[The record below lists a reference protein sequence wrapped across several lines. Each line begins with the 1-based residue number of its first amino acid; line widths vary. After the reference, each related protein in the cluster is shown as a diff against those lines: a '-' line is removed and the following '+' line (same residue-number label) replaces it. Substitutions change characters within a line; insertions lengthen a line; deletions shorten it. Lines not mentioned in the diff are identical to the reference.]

1 YALATFFGGLELW
14 LLLFF
19 FTSTIIVILSAV
31 SFIRKQDKRQSIGIL
46 VLGIILF
53 SSSYQYI
60 EAQEAE
66 KARIEQQEQEAQ
78 AEKERLAEEKKQQEI
93 ARKKEQE
100 RIEEEKKLK
109 EQIIKAIEKVEEEPT
124 KSNYNKAINLLNK
137 LDDKDERLVERLNTI
152 KSAVDEYEEE
162 LKLAKEAVE
171 KAESELS
178 RENYNEAYKLVVT
191 LSIPNSQLDRQLEAL
206 DQKIT
211 KIEEEERIAAE
222 KAEAERV
229 AAEKA
234 EAERVAAEKAA
245 QEKEKKQAAQNSKQ
259 QTSSASQPKQVK
271 TSEATQATN
280 VEKVVYVAPQSGT
293 KYHFSANCR
302 GLNRANSIK
311 EMSLTEAKSQGYDLC
326 GWEK

>member
-1 YALATFFGGLELW
+1 MKNWQIIMWLVLFFPVGLYLMFKYSSWSRLVKYGITGVYALATFFGGLELW

-66 KARIEQQEQEAQ
+66 QARIEQQEQEAQ

-137 LDDKDERLVERLNTI
+137 LDDKD
-152 KSAVDEYEEE
+152 
-162 LKLAKEAVE
+162 
-171 KAESELS
+171 
-178 RENYNEAYKLVVT
+178 
-191 LSIPNSQLDRQLEAL
+191 
-206 DQKIT
+206 
-211 KIEEEERIAAE
+211 
-222 KAEAERV
+222 
-229 AAEKA
+229 
-234 EAERVAAEKAA
+234 
-245 QEKEKKQAAQNSKQ
+245 
-259 QTSSASQPKQVK
+259 
-271 TSEATQATN
+271 
-280 VEKVVYVAPQSGT
+280 
-293 KYHFSANCR
+293 
-302 GLNRANSIK
+302 
-311 EMSLTEAKSQGYDLC
+311 
-326 GWEK
+326 